1 MPRRNWIAPLL
12 TQLRGTDSRAVST
25 VFQSLTSYLR
35 GHIGFWGFFSGT
47 TDANGHLI
55 VTHNCGFDPD
65 SVQITAKF
73 VTGST
78 PHDMGPFHVHDLT
91 EEIVDIHFLKK
102 SGNDSAN
109 EIHAGYYLIL
119 PKVKER

>member
-55 VTHNCGFDPD
+55 VTHNCGFVPD

-78 PHDMGPFHVHDLT
+78 PHDMGAFHVHDLT
-91 EEIVDIHFLKK
+91 EQIMDIHFLKK

>member
-47 TDANGHLI
+47 TDANGRLI
-55 VTHNCGFDPD
+55 VTHNCGFVPD

-78 PHDMGPFHVHDLT
+78 PHDLGAFHVHNLT
-91 EEIVDIHFLKK
+91 EQIMDIHFLKK

>member
-1 MPRRNWIAPLL
+1 MPRRNWIAPML
-12 TQLRGTDSRAVST
+12 THLRGTDSRAVGNG
-25 VFQSLTSYLR
+25 FESLTDYLR

-47 TDANGHLI
+47 TDANGRLI
-55 VTHNCGFDPD
+55 VTHNCGFVPD

-78 PHDMGPFHVHDLT
+78 PHDMGAFHVHDLT
-91 EEIVDIHFLKK
+91 EEIVDIHFFKK

-119 PKVKER
+119 PRVKER